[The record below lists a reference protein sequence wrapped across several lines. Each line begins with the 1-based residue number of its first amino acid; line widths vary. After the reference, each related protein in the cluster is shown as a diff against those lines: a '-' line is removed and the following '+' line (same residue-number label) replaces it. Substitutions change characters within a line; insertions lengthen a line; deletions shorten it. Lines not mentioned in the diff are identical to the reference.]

1 LPGVAPEGFQ
11 AFFVGRRGKL
21 SSKGY
26 WSPEQVEQLRSL
38 LSQGLPFAKIALQ
51 MGASR
56 NAVIGKAHRLGLKST
71 SAGGRLRG
79 AAAPESAEVAGA
91 RPWETDSVPGSQ
103 AVIKY
108 YAGKAGPKAV
118 PAAASLPPAALTAS
132 PGLRR
137 NYDRLERNRAQRVK
151 RNEAERLRLQKQRV
165 LDDRRRARER
175 EREERQRR
183 RDEEAR
189 ETARLRRE
197 QQEVLWRE
205 ERERQRKAHEAAQ
218 IAAAKG
224 SAQGGLSGAGAT
236 AAGAVRRPPRGI
248 RIVDLTDTTCRWP
261 IGDPCDSEMFRFCG
275 RKTVER
281 KPYCAKHSEIAY
293 TPANARR
300 PRDRADSTEK

>member
-1 LPGVAPEGFQ
+1 MSLVPVAVPCLDLERAACAAAHAGPNAMYDRGCRGFPQVPPRSDTAELPGVEPEGFQ

-91 RPWETDSVPGSQ
+91 RPWEADSVPGSQ

-151 RNEAERLRLQKQRV
+151 RNEAERLRL
-165 LDDRRRARER
+165 
-175 EREERQRR
+175 
-183 RDEEAR
+183 
-189 ETARLRRE
+189 
-197 QQEVLWRE
+197 
-205 ERERQRKAHEAAQ
+205 
-218 IAAAKG
+218 
-224 SAQGGLSGAGAT
+224 
-236 AAGAVRRPPRGI
+236 
-248 RIVDLTDTTCRWP
+248 
-261 IGDPCDSEMFRFCG
+261 
-275 RKTVER
+275 
-281 KPYCAKHSEIAY
+281 
-293 TPANARR
+293 
-300 PRDRADSTEK
+300 